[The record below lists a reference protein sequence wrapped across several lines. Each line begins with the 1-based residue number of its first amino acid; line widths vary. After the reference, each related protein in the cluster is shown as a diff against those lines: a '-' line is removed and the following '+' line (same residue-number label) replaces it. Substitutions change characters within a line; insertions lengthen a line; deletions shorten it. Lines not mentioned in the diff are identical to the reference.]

1 MPISTMDR
9 RSASNAL
16 CRDTAAT
23 AVQISAGA
31 KKRSPEMIR
40 NTEAKRQAKHLRDAE
55 EAARRALEGTAL
67 IGHLHRR
74 FCKILLILANLNI
87 VQIWQKLGN
96 FADFARK

>member
-1 MPISTMDR
+1 MMILCGVEERMRCAVRFGR
-9 RSASNAL
+9 RAHYP
-16 CRDTAAT
+16 
-23 AVQISAGA
+23 
-31 KKRSPEMIR
+31 RSPEMIR

-87 VQIWQKLGN
+87 VQIWQKFGN